1 MASIRTNYPM
11 LFNTTAIPFPNSYS
25 ENSQTIEKTKQ
36 TEAGTD
42 IVNLIRQNK
51 LKASMSFKC
60 LQTTLQTLASFET
73 ENSFVFKRYNP
84 KNGTYEERT
93 VRMRNFKHN
102 LIKGSEDLSEVD
114 GVWEV
119 SFTLEE
125 F

>member
-1 MASIRTNYPM
+1 MASIRTDYPM
-11 LFNTTAIPFPNSYS
+11 LFNTTEIPFPKSYS
-25 ENSQTIEKTKQ
+25 ENSQTIEKVNK

-42 IVNLIRQNK
+42 IVDVARYNK
-51 LKASMSFKC
+51 LKVSMSFRC
-60 LQTTLQTLASFET
+60 LQPVLQTLASFET
-73 ENSFVFKRYNP
+73 LNSFIFKRYNP

-93 VRMRNFKHN
+93 VRMRGFKHN
-102 LIKGSEDLSEVD
+102 LLKGSEDLTEVD

>member
-1 MASIRTNYPM
+1 MASVRANYPM
-11 LFNTTAIPFPNSYS
+11 MFNTTVIPFPTTYS
-25 ENSQTIEKTKQ
+25 EQSQTIENVNQ

-42 IVNLIRQNK
+42 IVNVMRHNK
-51 LKASMSFKC
+51 LSASMTFRC
-60 LQTTLQTLASFET
+60 LQSVLQTLASFET
-73 ENSFVFKRYNP
+73 SNSFTFKRYNP

-93 VRMRNFKHN
+93 VRMRGFTHE
-102 LIKGSEDLSEVD
+102 LVKGSEDLPSVD

>member
-1 MASIRTNYPM
+1 MASVRSNYPM
-11 LFNTTAIPFPNSYS
+11 LFNTTQIPFPTSYS
-25 ENSQTIEKTKQ
+25 EDSQTIESVRQ

-42 IVNLIRQNK
+42 IVNIARQNK
-51 LKASMSFKC
+51 LKATMSFRC

-73 ENSFVFKRYNP
+73 SNSFKFKRYNP

-93 VRMRNFKHN
+93 VRMRDFKHE
-102 LIKGSEDLSEVD
+102 LIKGSEDLPSVD